1 MTAPDNIFVARFIG
15 TPHMNILPARL
26 SDDGS
31 EVELFGGRMPV
42 SEQFRQVALAQR
54 GREVKLGIRPEHI
67 GAAHE
72 IDWKQTQ
79 TLQGQVEMVELLG
92 HEAILHFKVGEHVLT
107 GRLHSH
113 GSLPAVGDTIRMQ
126 LKCEA
131 IHLFDPVTEQR
142 LR

>member
-1 MTAPDNIFVARFIG
+1 
-15 TPHMNILPARL
+15 MNILPARL
-26 SDDGS
+26 SDDGT

-42 SEQFRQVALAQR
+42 SAQFKEGALAMR
-54 GREVKLGIRPEHI
+54 GREVVLGIRPEHI

-72 IDWKQTQ
+72 IDWAQTQ
-79 TLQGQVEMVELLG
+79 TLQGEVEMVELLG

-113 GSLPAVGDTIRMQ
+113 GNFPAPGDTVSME

-131 IHLFDPVTEQR
+131 IHLFDKETELR